1 MTFFK
6 TAAIVFGLAILGVA
20 CGDSGNSNQP
30 DVPILGGSGG
40 AAGSHADGPVV
51 PGTGGAIGAGGAVV
65 LLDSGAG
72 GAGGAV
78 VVVDS
83 GAGGSTGTVD
93 ANIVDLSTVTE
104 AGRIEGGAGGAIGT
118 IDGGTIDGGGG
129 PFFDKPTHLLIINA
143 ATTSVGLTVTG
154 PTPVLYT
161 SCR

>member
-20 CGDSGNSNQP
+20 CGDSGSNSP

-51 PGTGGAIGAGGAVV
+51 PGTGGAIGAGGATV

-72 GAGGAV
+72 GAGGATV
-78 VVVDS
+78 AFDS
-83 GAGGSTGTVD
+83 SAGGSTGTVD
-93 ANIVDLSTVTE
+93 AAIVDSAVTE
-104 AGRIEGGAGGAIGT
+104 AGRSEGGAGGAIGT
-118 IDGGTIDGGGG
+118 VDGAAIDGGGT
-129 PFFDKPTHLLIINA
+129 PTPDKPTHVAIINA
-143 ATTSVGLTVTG
+143 TTTSVGLTVAG
-154 PTPVLYT
+154 PTPVPYT

>member
-1 MTFFK
+1 MTFLK
-6 TAAIVFGLAILGVA
+6 TTAIVFGLAILGVA

-51 PGTGGAIGAGGAVV
+51 PGTGGAIGAGGATV

-93 ANIVDLSTVTE
+93 ATIVDSTGTE
-104 AGRIEGGAGGAIGT
+104 AGRSEGGAGGAIGT
-118 IDGGTIDGGGG
+118 VDGGTIDGGGG
-129 PFFDKPTHLLIINA
+129 PSFDKPTHVAIINA
-143 ATTSVGLTVTG
+143 TTTSVGLTVAG
-154 PTPVLYT
+154 PNPIIPYT
-161 SCR
+161 SCQ